1 MCGIFAYVGSKN
13 TAAKDVLDGLKL
25 LEYRGYDSWGIAVKK
40 DTKLVIEKHVGKIG
54 DALTILP
61 KSILGIGHT
70 RWATHGGVT
79 VANAHPHLDCTS
91 QLALVHNGIIENHQ
105 EIKAELLKKGHK
117 FVSQT
122 DTEVAVHLIEENL
135 KTQDF
140 ETAVKHAFLKTRGFN
155 AFVVANA
162 ASNEVIAV
170 KSGSPIVVGIGKEG
184 LYVSSDVSG
193 IIKHT
198 RNVIFLEDN
207 QMVIL
212 GDTLRLISLPE
223 GKDIKATVQTIDW
236 SFETTT
242 KGRYPNFMLKEIY
255 EQPTIVAT
263 IGKNSSDSIK
273 EVATK
278 IHQAKG
284 TFLIGAGT
292 AYHATLAGV
301 YYFSEIAKRHVNTS
315 VASEFRYLEE
325 FLTKDSLVMPL
336 SQSGE
341 TVDVIDPLQHAQEK
355 DAHIVSLLNT
365 LGSTMY
371 RMSEY
376 SLLLGAGPEKAVA
389 STKVY
394 TAKLA
399 VLLLL
404 AYQLKG
410 SFATG
415 QEILLQTAK
424 EIQRLLK
431 PVPVKKVRKL
441 AKKLISAT
449 DMYIIG
455 RGMSYSS
462 ALEAA
467 LKIKEVSYI
476 HAEGLAGGE
485 LKHGSIALIE
495 KGTPCIVFAP
505 QDASYDAII
514 SNATEI
520 KARGGYIIGV
530 SNKSNPI
537 FDDWIE
543 VKDSGHGSCISQII
557 PMQLLAC
564 FLAMEKGLDPDKPR
578 NLAKSV
584 VVK

>member
-1 MCGIFAYVGSKN
+1 MCGIFAYVGSKS
-13 TAAKDVLDGLKL
+13 TAANDVLEGLKL

-40 DTKLVIEKHVGKIG
+40 NRKLVIEKHVGKIG
-54 DALTILP
+54 DATTILP
-61 KSILGIGHT
+61 KSTLGIGHT

-79 VANAHPHLDCTS
+79 VANAHPHLDCSS
-91 QLALVHNGIIENHQ
+91 QLALVHNGIIENYQ
-105 EIKAELLKKGHK
+105 EIKEGLLKKGHN
-117 FVSQT
+117 FISQT

-140 ETAVKHAFLKTRGFN
+140 ETAVKNAFLTTKGFN

-162 ASNEVIAV
+162 TSNEIIAV
-170 KSGSPIVVGIGKEG
+170 KSGSPIVAGIGKDG

-198 RNVIFLEDN
+198 RDVLFLEDN

-212 GDTLRLISLPE
+212 GNTLRLVSLPKGRE
-223 GKDIKATVQTIDW
+223 LKPVIQTIDW

-242 KGRYPNFMLKEIY
+242 KGKYKHFMLKEIY
-255 EQPTIVAT
+255 EQPTIIAT
-263 IGKNSSDSIK
+263 IAKNNKDQIK
-273 EVATK
+273 EVAK
-278 IHQAKG
+278 RIEQARG
-284 TFLIGAGT
+284 TFFIGAGT

-325 FLTKDSLVMPL
+325 FLTKKSLVIPL

-355 DAHIVSLLNT
+355 GAHIVSLLNT

-371 RMSEY
+371 RISEY

-410 SFATG
+410 SLAIG
-415 QEILLQTAK
+415 QEMLLLTAK
-424 EIQRLLK
+424 ETQRLLR
-431 PVPVKKVRKL
+431 PASVKKVKVL
-441 AKKLISAT
+441 AKKLMLAT
-449 DMYIIG
+449 DMYVIG

-495 KGTPCIVFAP
+495 NGTPCIVFAP

-530 SNKSNPI
+530 SSKMNPI
-537 FDDWIE
+537 FDEWIE
-543 VKDSGHGSCISQII
+543 VKDTGYGSSISQII